1 MNVLKLHGQN
11 EKQIYTVVNA
21 ERILSEDIEK

>member
-1 MNVLKLHGQN
+1 MNVLKLYGQN
-11 EKQIYTVVNA
+11 EKQIYTLVNT